1 MDQLPAGSLL
11 GFWRSIAPKFSKFV
25 HLFGGGPENWWWWL
39 KGQDGTIALR
49 PVLSVAASDRKAFQ
63 KEGSKLREKYMVP
76 TQAELNAYQ
85 TSANRSRLTSACSSM
100 GNISRTQ
107 ESQVV
112 LNETSFNERGREESL
127 SQIWPVTGIHWT
139 HIHKSPIRLTTWLPL
154 TVIWKYNIATKRFK
168 SHSCNH
174 VIYRYW
180 LLSFVRWLRNDYV
193 LYSRVMNYLC
203 WMCGL
208 G

>member
-1 MDQLPAGSLL
+1 MRLLKPTLVDKMEQYVPLKISLTL
-11 GFWRSIAPKFSKFV
+11 TLTVFIGNLLLHALAIYLYHRFAIFRRLTPKF
-25 HLFGGGPENWWWWL
+25 L

-63 KEGSKLREKYMVP
+63 KEGSKLREKYMVL

-85 TSANRSRLTSACSSM
+85 TPTNRSRLTSACSSM

-139 HIHKSPIRLTTWLPL
+139 HIHKSPIKLTTWP
-154 TVIWKYNIATKRFK
+154 K
-168 SHSCNH
+168 
-174 VIYRYW
+174 
-180 LLSFVRWLRNDYV
+180 
-193 LYSRVMNYLC
+193 
-203 WMCGL
+203 
-208 G
+208 